1 MNISSKMP
9 GKVMNKTE
17 WFYDERFWGEFAPI
31 MFDRKHWDEVDLA
44 ADAVTRMAHLN
55 LYMEEALTLKTESNM
70 KRSFMQET
78 AADGKRPRLLDLCC
92 GFGRMSLEFARRGFA
107 VTGVDITSTYLA
119 AGREDA
125 AAEGLPLE
133 FLQEDI
139 RSFRKLAAFDLAV
152 NLYNSFGYFEYPAD
166 DRLFVKN
173 VYDSLK
179 GGGTFIIDV
188 LGKEIAV
195 RDYTEAEWFEKA
207 GYIVL
212 TEYEPVDSWGSIWNR
227 WILIKNT
234 DRVEKVFIQRLY
246 AASELRSLLLG
257 AGFEPVEIY
266 GHWDESPY
274 DTQAQSLIAVAR
286 KKKG

>member
-1 MNISSKMP
+1 
-9 GKVMNKTE
+9 VNKTE
-17 WFYDERFWGEFAPI
+17 WFYDERFWEEFAPI
-31 MFDRKHWDEVDLA
+31 MFDRRHWEEVDLA
-44 ADAVTRMAHLN
+44 SDAVTRMAHLN
-55 LYMEEALTLKTESNM
+55 LYEQTPGLKTESNM
-70 KRSFMQET
+70 KRGFTQK
-78 AADGKRPRLLDLCC
+78 AAAEAERPRLLDLCC

-107 VTGVDITSTYLA
+107 VTGVDITNAYLA

-125 AAEGLPLE
+125 EAEGLEVE
-133 FLQEDI
+133 FVQEDI
-139 RSFRKLAAFDLAV
+139 RRFRRNEAFDLAV
-152 NLYNSFGYFEYPAD
+152 NLYNSFGYFEDPAD
-166 DRLFVKN
+166 DRIVVKN
-173 VYDSLK
+173 VYDSLTD
-179 GGGTFIIDV
+179 GGSFIIDV

-227 WILIKNT
+227 WILIKDT
-234 DRVEKVFIQRLY
+234 ERIEKVFVQRLY

-266 GHWDESPY
+266 GRWDESPY

-286 KKKG
+286 KKKV

>member
-1 MNISSKMP
+1 MK
-9 GKVMNKTE
+9 KAE

-31 MFDRKHWDEVDLA
+31 MFDRKHWEEVDLA

-55 LYMEEALTLKTESNM
+55 LYEEAPSEKTESDM
-70 KRSFMQET
+70 KRGFT
-78 AADGKRPRLLDLCC
+78 RKAAADGERPRLLDLCC

-107 VTGVDITSTYLA
+107 VTGVDITKTYLA

-125 AAEGLPLE
+125 AAEGLEIE
-133 FLQEDI
+133 FVEEDI
-139 RSFRKLAAFDLAV
+139 RRFRRNEGFDLAV
-152 NLYNSFGYFEYPAD
+152 NLYNSFGYFEDPAG
-166 DRLFVKN
+166 DRIFVKN
-173 VYDSLK
+173 VYDSLID
-179 GGGTFIIDV
+179 GGTFIIDV

-207 GYIVL
+207 GCIVL

-234 DRVEKVFIQRLY
+234 ERIEKVFIQRLY

-257 AGFEPVEIY
+257 AGFELVEIY

-274 DTQAQSLIAVAR
+274 DTQARSLIAVAR
-286 KKKG
+286 KKKV